1 MSEMIKRV
9 ARAIY
14 DGEIRPG
21 GGGHILL
28 AYSVMEEKYLVRAR
42 AAIESMREPTKSMVT
57 AAGALEDQE
66 WRDKGEREDGAT
78 HWRAMIDAALK
89 DG

>member
-1 MSEMIKRV
+1 MSEMIERV

-28 AYSVMEEKYLVRAR
+28 AYPVMEEKYLVKAR
-42 AAIESMREPTKSMVT
+42 AAIEAMREPSETMII
-57 AAGALEDQE
+57 AGQ
-66 WRDKGEREDGAT
+66 GEAYDHMTSAKAVFVG
-78 HWRAMIDAALK
+78 MIDAALK
-89 DG
+89 DD